1 MYPCHC
7 CKSSHRDLPLVS
19 TWGPSDS
26 DDEILDETILSELG
40 ETSLDWFDKL
50 TEDYLVQHSNDS
62 HSLLTS
68 SPNVSEGWSPFPKG
82 GFCYLPREKNLSVDV
97 TPLTALFSS
106 PKNSQKDSQLRA
118 RIQAISDS
126 IVTRDF
132 PLQTELNWTSSMAT
146 PAQKCIGDSENKE
159 NLPEGEQL
167 KERKVIHRQLFSPSG
182 SSFCDDSFSLV
193 GDHWSEGDLTVE
205 TEKTVISEKEISF
218 GSDKTLCEHNNQEA
232 STDSVDNC
240 DVTSDTNCDNMNECD
255 KRQFS
260 KIPVVSSHD
269 RHMHPTASNT
279 LLMESDDNKFSR
291 KSCPEA
297 TLSHNI
303 SSDSCE
309 TKIHFSDSMNDQCY
323 LGLFQDSSFDSM
335 QERTTDID
343 VSVISCESGNK
354 SERIKVAINQQNDN
368 SKKNKNSGNTDS
380 SHIEKV
386 LSKVF
391 VSQENVENVTKDP
404 RQNDEYQC
412 NAFNSLE
419 EIIATNLDPDCNLSR
434 KRQTLETV
442 PQAKRQ
448 KVETPS
454 KKSKESVCM
463 EDGHLSCETPR
474 RSDEHLCDESF
485 LDENKQDS
493 PEPVKKKNVTISI
506 LKNPL
511 TPKSTNKKKVQFNLD
526 NSSAQKSFV
535 GRPAADYVDT
545 SKLQAIST
553 ATVSHLIEASTPD
566 LMDPLCLSKS
576 ASELAMYFFKD
587 SDSSADYKTCHESP
601 SPCHD
606 VGYGQENHYEPD
618 MKQCKTE
625 FVTDSTMSNK
635 SDTEDHQ
642 TISLLNWTKD
652 SKLLLSLKVDTDL
665 LEEYSF
671 DSSFEVS
678 PTFCS
683 QVAQTKTS
691 ETIDDPSASA
701 IEKLNAETDSVRDE
715 IDTAN
720 HNEKSELSLNLLAV
734 TFKNK
739 AEENHLFVKSQVSS
753 FAGFD
758 SDNVCAAVS
767 NVEKETDMEDPL
779 YETNF
784 KIKCDNTNRSEMLV
798 VASTDFQPISPRT
811 ESLTETSLQHT
822 CNSTTS
828 RDSAQQ
834 AQSLQLSTSKTS
846 WKPEGKHLSKKPKRF
861 QYPSTDQIASI
872 GPETA
877 VTKDSTF
884 KPTAGLAIYLPKA
897 DLNLP
902 THNTS
907 VCPPNLDT
915 NQLLQSTKNE
925 SVINIIKGYEN
936 QDQHMMSASSSLGFS
951 TFSEVYSRVNDDT
964 KQAIKLEDCISSN
977 GQYELSHSLDMPAIS
992 ESIQVVIQPSYTKLD
1007 LQTSV
1012 IVNESLTSPNMDS
1025 SPSNKPHHDLRLSTD
1040 ATDSAKSQ
1048 SCLVKSTQMCHTA
1061 VVLDSFVQNPHSES
1075 YSVSPGCQT
1084 PELAT
1089 TIAQSF
1095 TSDVLYSPT
1104 LNTYSSNISQQLLL
1118 TREDAETVTGKS
1130 CIETDL
1136 TFTNHPEISHEKDSY
1151 CDEETMTSQIWT
1163 ATEFTQILD
1172 SSNLQ
1177 EITHDNNTSGQSHSD
1192 LTTLHPAGKDIS
1204 HDIESYEHKKIDM
1217 LDSSC
1222 HSDRLAPVMQTE
1234 TRSPCNVPHKSTS
1247 YANDGEIK
1255 SRLIS
1260 DVPHKSTSYAND
1272 GEIKSRLISDV
1283 PHKSTSYAN
1292 DGEIKSKFISDVPH
1306 KSTSYANDGEIK
1318 SKFISGVPHKSTS
1331 YANDGEIKSK
1341 LISGVPHKST
1351 SYANDGEIKSR
1362 LISDV
1367 TELMKESK
1375 SDADTTEACSVKL
1388 KDVIK
1393 ECECKDYQIC
1403 KGFTIASGQLFSNL
1417 DTSNS
1422 KSISIDKHDC
1432 FLSSRNRKINCQ
1444 KQLPCACSKV
1454 EVDQQSVMVVPPGSG
1469 VCRDSSFTIPS
1480 ITTAALCGSE
1490 DNSFFDQSICNNES
1504 YNRTESKQ
1512 LTVLNKEQGV
1522 DTKSISNG
1530 LCGYVTTNHSSPG
1543 QLTCSVKTDAMS
1555 IDSLCSASSFKIH
1568 CLSDTMAGF
1577 STAGGKQIKLSE
1589 SAKTKAKNL
1598 WDSISMD
1605 SDHHGPLTSDLHGPL
1620 TSGQEKDFLH
1630 ESNSTYFKCAGLTE
1644 TKTSND
1650 SSIDLKPKGFR
1661 PFKPPA
1667 IKRKSE
1673 SSTKSQ
1679 IEISRNVTELHKQ
1692 KIDEWDDDSCLR
1704 DVIINERNIPTVPSS
1719 CTTYPDKQKHAC
1731 LAPEVSDL
1739 YQVSKIAVTTAGF
1752 TTASG
1757 KTMSVSDQG
1766 LLSAKKLWQDL
1777 DLDVFEMTSEPDV
1790 KHIDFSFSVTDS
1802 DHTVHETPENHN
1814 KLCPMVKAPVTKRGN
1829 KAVNNDLSQKQSFLS
1844 SSTVEVKEAI
1854 QKKSL
1859 RNIDDNTHKHSHDDN
1874 THKHSP
1880 STKKEWSPNEEI
1892 NLVSDFSFE
1901 SCATVMS
1908 YCDSVSASSSDS
1920 TKHNAV
1926 SLSHIAGNCDSA
1938 LLKPLVECQDLV
1950 SKTVSN
1956 SAQSEHPGYNSL
1968 KQKHLPETNN
1978 KYNIQSCKADSDV
1991 SLLLNRTLNHN
2002 NICTAMS
2009 TTLLSVTNTISEL
2022 DLLVTT
2028 MPGLQELTHSTA
2040 SHMKQSWSEKPK
2052 LHSAGFSTA
2061 SGSKVTV
2068 SEEAMRQAQTSL
2080 EYNASSSFRDVPTD
2094 NEQDKITKPNNGT
2107 ACDFTLVNK
2116 KVSRFPGFSTA
2127 SGTSVYVSDKA
2138 LLHAKT
2144 FLEESDEAVD
2154 MYNVIKVFDHAHS
2167 LLNDTSK
2174 DAVVSTTPKNDLGT
2188 IFAGFSTASGAKVSV
2203 SKKALDHAHSLLND
2217 TSKDAVASTTPKNDV
2232 GTISAG
2238 FSTASGAKVSVSKKA
2253 LDHAHSLLNDTSKDA
2268 VASTTPKNDVGTI
2281 SAGFSTASGAKV
2293 SVSKKALDHAHSLLN
2308 DTSKDAVASTTP
2320 KNDVGT
2326 ISAGFSTASGAKV
2339 SVSKKALDHAHSLLN
2354 DTSKDSVS
2362 NTTLMT
2368 DAASI
2373 SDGFSPASGTKVS
2386 VSKKALVHVQN
2397 TLEDTYNELD
2407 LSTDIAHKS
2416 TVSPFFVSVGSS
2428 KPSSKD
2434 QVDVLKGDLKTVTDS
2449 KTPVTD
2455 RLKAI
2460 VKASSV
2466 KEDVP
2471 NNFSLTPVSATYEEF
2486 HYDRPV
2492 TRSGKRLYPVKPRSL
2507 TNEFCPSPAIQSTKP
2522 SSCFKP
2528 PSKKVKLSCENDQ
2541 QVPSP
2546 TLSMGQKCETV
2557 RSSFVSPAFTCPSVA
2572 ASPKIASTP
2581 ELATASVPSL
2591 TGDGHQCVK
2600 KTAHA
2605 PEVKD
2610 SVDLEDDLEN
2620 LLLCQDFQ
2628 SLPPTASA
2636 KFPKDTSHSLSNESC
2651 TLMTCA
2657 SEKHV
2662 PDISELKSKNKM
2674 YIISEDVLEEERMKQ
2689 EKIICYKKRT
2699 QVLPLCGRWVKL
2711 RQQKGTLQKLSDLE
2725 PSVGLTREQLMSLGV
2740 SASTLDINS
2749 LTAREFRFDLR
2760 RFHPALNAAVL
2771 IGDGAL
2777 LVPDRCGYAGVEEFV
2792 RAFLTLDSVDASLVD
2807 DNWIGNHYRWIV
2819 WKLAAYEVN
2828 FSQHLA
2834 GRSLTPDNVMLQ
2846 LKYRYDREV
2855 DACERSALKKILERD
2870 DTASKRMVLCV
2881 ASIICTSDGQYCVE
2895 LSDGWYSVRGQLDQR
2910 LTDLI
2915 SRKKIITGDKIIT
2928 SGAELVGGQEACSPL
2943 EVKEDIALKIHGNST
2958 RPAPWHARLGFCC
2971 PPSPLC
2977 VSIKSLCP
2985 DGGHLGAVDVVLA
2998 RIYPVMYMEKLK
3010 DGGCVFHT
3018 AEEEDKLR
3026 QKHEAQ
3032 REAEMEKMYS
3042 SLEKERKVKCK
3053 GKKQNLKKLSRKEIE
3068 ALWDGQEIAHA
3079 LENALNSEEIQQL
3092 LSSSQTN
3099 RLMEYRQRETDRHQ
3113 EEIKKRL
3120 MEAMTQTT
3128 VRNVTPVLKLKVN
3141 GVSAVD
3147 IDDSVS
3153 CLVTVWRPGVEW
3165 TSMEEGRRYKL
3176 YNMAVSGVRC
3186 RSGAGKISLTATRQS
3201 RLQLCSIN
3209 DNLLDMV
3216 YEPRQAWIVSE
3227 LTTTVPMGNEFD
3239 FVGVVIQ
3246 LIPSS
3251 RLSQPTLLYA
3261 ADKNG
3266 EFLCIKIWSS
3276 SQTSSLKSSQ
3286 VFVAYNLVLSTSS
3299 HNSTGQSLLTADT
3312 RSDLTTMTTNGHS
3325 SRYSEGFSQMQMLC
3339 KCPDFVIGL
3348 KSELEHCLSS
3358 HQPKTVSKTLPDV
3371 HFSHA
3376 EDFPVDIVDKIF
3388 SPMSRAGGWSS
3399 NSKLTSTASKS
3410 VCVSI
3415 NNSEK
3420 QRGYT
3425 SSNSFKASS
3434 DATNS
3439 LQSSSLDQ
3447 RKQLL
3452 RDKMAKL
3459 LAYDQPAPLERLPL
3473 GGSPAC
3479 KKKFKSPSTKKTS

>member
-40 ETSLDWFDKL
+40 ETRLDWFDKL

-118 RIQAISDS
+118 RIQAIPDS

-132 PLQTELNWTSSMAT
+132 PLQSELNWTSSMAT
-146 PAQKCIGDSENKE
+146 PTQKCVGDSENKE

-193 GDHWSEGDLTVE
+193 GDNWSEGDLTVE

-218 GSDKTLCEHNNQEA
+218 GSDKTLCELNNQEA
-232 STDSVDNC
+232 SLASPDLVDNC

-255 KRQFS
+255 KRQYS
-260 KIPVVSSHD
+260 EIPAVSSHD
-269 RHMHPTASNT
+269 RHMHSTASNT
-279 LLMESDDNKFSR
+279 LLMESVDNKFSR
-291 KSCPEA
+291 ESCPEA

-335 QERTTDID
+335 QERTTDVD

-354 SERIKVAINQQNDN
+354 SERIKVATDQQNDI
-368 SKKNKNSGNTDS
+368 SKKNKNRGSADS

-391 VSQENVENVTKDP
+391 VSQESVENVTKDP
-404 RQNDEYQC
+404 GQNDEYQC
-412 NAFNSLE
+412 NAFNSLG
-419 EIIATNLDPDCNLSR
+419 EIIATNFDPDCNVSR

-442 PQAKRQ
+442 PRAKRQ

-474 RSDEHLCDESF
+474 RLDEHVCDESF

-493 PEPVKKKNVTISI
+493 PEPAKKKNVTISI

-526 NSSAQKSFV
+526 NSSAQKSCV

-545 SKLQAIST
+545 SKLQALST
-553 ATVSHLIEASTPD
+553 ATVSRLIEASTPD

-587 SDSSADYKTCHESP
+587 SDSSADDKTCHESP

-606 VGYGQENHYEPD
+606 VGYRQENHSEPD
-618 MKQCKTE
+618 MKQCKAD
-625 FVTDSTMSNK
+625 FVTDSTTSNK
-635 SDTEDHQ
+635 SDSEDHQ
-642 TISLLNWTKD
+642 TLSLLNLTKD

-683 QVAQTKTS
+683 QVGQTKTS
-691 ETIDDPSASA
+691 ETTDDPSASA
-701 IEKLNAETDSVRDE
+701 IEKLNAETDSVSDE

-720 HNEKSELSLNLLAV
+720 HNEKSELSLNALPV

-739 AEENHLFVKSQVSS
+739 AEENHLFVKSKVSS

-767 NVEKETDMEDPL
+767 NVEKEMDMEDPL
-779 YETNF
+779 FETNF

-822 CNSTTS
+822 CKSTTS

-861 QYPSTDQIASI
+861 QYPSADQIASI

-877 VTKDSTF
+877 VTEDSTF
-884 KPTAGLAIYLPKA
+884 KPTAGLAIYPPKA

-902 THNTS
+902 THNIS

-925 SVINIIKGYEN
+925 SVINVTKGYEN

-951 TFSEVYSRVNDDT
+951 TFSEVYSRANDDT

-992 ESIQVVIQPSYTKLD
+992 ESIQVVIQPSHTKLD
-1007 LQTSV
+1007 LQKSV
-1012 IVNESLTSPNMDS
+1012 MVNESSTSPNIDS
-1025 SPSNKPHHDLRLSTD
+1025 LPSNQPHHDVRFSAD

-1061 VVLDSFVQNPHSES
+1061 VVLDSSVQNPHSES

-1084 PELAT
+1084 PELAC

-1095 TSDVLYSPT
+1095 TSDVPYSPT

-1136 TFTNHPEISHEKDSY
+1136 NSTSHPEISHEKDSY
-1151 CDEETMTSQIWT
+1151 CDEETMTSQVWT

-1172 SSNLQ
+1172 SSDLQ
-1177 EITHDNNTSGQSHSD
+1177 EITHDNNTCGQSDSD
-1192 LTTLHPAGKDIS
+1192 LTTLHPAGKEYHMLIS
-1204 HDIESYEHKKIDM
+1204 HDNESYEHKKIDM

-1234 TRSPCNVPHKSTS
+1234 IKSPC
-1247 YANDGEIK
+1247 
-1255 SRLIS
+1255 
-1260 DVPHKSTSYAND
+1260 
-1272 GEIKSRLISDV
+1272 
-1283 PHKSTSYAN
+1283 
-1292 DGEIKSKFISDVPH
+1292 DVPH

-1318 SKFISGVPHKSTS
+1318 SKFISGV
-1331 YANDGEIKSK
+1331 
-1341 LISGVPHKST
+1341 
-1351 SYANDGEIKSR
+1351 
-1362 LISDV
+1362 
-1367 TELMKESK
+1367 TELMKETK
-1375 SDADTTEACSVKL
+1375 SDTTEACSVKL

-1393 ECECKDYQIC
+1393 EHECKDYQIC
-1403 KGFTIASGQLFSNL
+1403 KGFTIASGQLFSNS
-1417 DTSNS
+1417 DTSNFN
-1422 KSISIDKHDC
+1422 SISVDKHDC
-1432 FLSSRNRKINCQ
+1432 FLSLRNRKINCP
-1444 KQLPCACSKV
+1444 KQLPCAGSKV

-1469 VCRDSSFTIPS
+1469 VCRDSSIPS
-1480 ITTAALCGSE
+1480 ITTVALCGSE
-1490 DNSFFDQSICNNES
+1490 DNSFFDQSICNNEK
-1504 YNRTESKQ
+1504 YNTTESKQ
-1512 LTVLNKEQGV
+1512 FTVLNKEQGV

-1530 LCGYVTTNHSSPG
+1530 LCGNVTTNHSSPG
-1543 QLTCSVKTDAMS
+1543 QLTRSVKTDAMS
-1555 IDSLCSASSFKIH
+1555 SDNLCSASSFKIH
-1568 CLSDTMAGF
+1568 CLSDTIAGF
-1577 STAGGKQIKLSE
+1577 STAGGKEIKLSE
-1589 SAKTKAKNL
+1589 SAKTKAKKL

-1605 SDHHGPLTSDLHGPL
+1605 SDHHEPLTSDHHGPLTSDHHGPL
-1620 TSGQEKDFLH
+1620 EKDFLH
-1630 ESNSTYFKCAGLTE
+1630 ESNSTDFKCAGLTE
-1644 TKTSND
+1644 TKTSLD

-1667 IKRKSE
+1667 IKRKRE

-1679 IEISRNVTELHKQ
+1679 IEISRNVTELLKQ

-1704 DVIINERNIPTVPSS
+1704 DVIINETNVPTVPSS
-1719 CTTYPDKQKHAC
+1719 CTTYPDKQKRAC
-1731 LAPEVSDL
+1731 LAPEVSDF
-1739 YQVSKIAVTTAGF
+1739 YQVSKNVVTTAGF

-1777 DLDVFEMTSEPDV
+1777 DLDVFEMTSEADV
-1790 KHIDFSFSVTDS
+1790 KHTEFGFSMTDP
-1802 DHTVHETPENHN
+1802 DHTVHETPEIHN
-1814 KLCPMVKAPVTKRGN
+1814 KLCPMVNAPVTKRGN
-1829 KAVNNDLSQKQSFLS
+1829 KAVNNDLSQKQRFLS
-1844 SSTVEVKEAI
+1844 SSTVEVKEEAI

-1859 RNIDDNTHKHSHDDN
+1859 RNIDDN

-1901 SCATVMS
+1901 NCATAMS
-1908 YCDSVSASSSDS
+1908 FCDSVSASSSDS

-1926 SLSHIAGNCDSA
+1926 NLPHIAGDCDSG
-1938 LLKPLVECQDLV
+1938 LLKPLVEYQDLV

-1991 SLLLNRTLNHN
+1991 SLLSNRTLNHD
-2002 NICTAMS
+2002 NIRTAMS

-2028 MPGLQELTHSTA
+2028 MPELQELTHSTA
-2040 SHMKQSWSEKPK
+2040 SHMKQGWSEKPK
-2052 LHSAGFSTA
+2052 LHSSGFSTA

-2068 SEEAMRQAQTSL
+2068 SEEALRQAQTFL
-2080 EYNASSSFRDVPTD
+2080 EDNASSSFRNVPND

-2107 ACDFTLVNK
+2107 ACDLTLVNK

-2144 FLEESDEAVD
+2144 FLEESDVAVD
-2154 MYNVIKVFDHAHS
+2154 KYNDVSMKKLAPVIKVLDHAHS
-2167 LLNDTSK
+2167 MLNDTSK
-2174 DAVVSTTPKNDLGT
+2174 DAVASTTPKNDGT
-2188 IFAGFSTASGAKVSV
+2188 ISAGFSTASGAKVSV

-2232 GTISAG
+2232 GTISAGFSTASGAKVSVSKKALDHAHSLLNDTSKDAVASTTPKNDGTISAG

-2339 SVSKKALDHAHSLLN
+2339 SVSKRALDHAHSLLNDTSKDAVASTTPKNDAGTISAGFSTASGAKVSVSKKALDHAHSLLN

-2362 NTTLMT
+2362 NTTLLT

-2373 SDGFSPASGTKVS
+2373 SNGFSTASGTKVS

-2397 TLEDTYNELD
+2397 TLEDTYHELD
-2407 LSTDIAHKS
+2407 LSTGIVHQS
-2416 TVSPFFVSVGSS
+2416 TVSPFSVSAG
-2428 KPSSKD
+2428 SKD
-2434 QVDVLKGDLKTVTDS
+2434 QVDALKVDLKTVTDS

-2466 KEDVP
+2466 KEDGP
-2471 NNFSLTPVSATYEEF
+2471 NNFSLTPVSATYEEI

-2541 QVPSP
+2541 EVPSP
-2546 TLSMGQKCETV
+2546 ALSMGQKCETV
-2557 RSSFVSPAFTCPSVA
+2557 RSSFVSPAFTSPSVA

-2581 ELATASVPSL
+2581 ELATAAVPSL
-2591 TGDGHQCVK
+2591 TGDGNQCVK

-2605 PEVKD
+2605 SEVKD

-2662 PDISELKSKNKM
+2662 PDISELKSKNKI

-2689 EKIICYKKRT
+2689 EKIIRYKKRT
-2699 QVLPLCGRWVKL
+2699 QVLPLCGRWMKL
-2711 RQQKGTLQKLSDLE
+2711 RKQKGTLQKLSDLE

-2777 LVPDRCGYAGVEEFV
+2777 LVPDRCGYAGVKEFV

-2943 EVKEDIALKIHGNST
+2943 EVKDDIALKLHGNST

-2977 VSIKSLCP
+2977 VSLKSLCP

-3032 REAEMEKMYS
+3032 REAEMEKMYL
-3042 SLEKERKVKCK
+3042 SLQKERKVKCK

-3120 MEAMTQTT
+3120 MEAMAETT
-3128 VRNVTPVLKLKVN
+3128 VRNVTPVLKMKVN

-3153 CLVTVWRPGVEW
+3153 CLVTIWRPGSEW

-3176 YNMAVSGVRC
+3176 YNMAVSGVRG

-3216 YEPRQAWIVSE
+3216 YEPRQAWSVSE
-3227 LTTTVPMGNEFD
+3227 LTSTMPMGNEFD
-3239 FVGVVIQ
+3239 FVGVVVQ

-3266 EFLCIKIWSS
+3266 EFLCIKFWSS

-3325 SRYSEGFSQMQMLC
+3325 SRYSEGFSQMLMLC
-3339 KCPDFVIGL
+3339 KCPGFVIGL
-3348 KSELEHCLSS
+3348 KTELEHCLSS
-3358 HQPKTVSKTLPDV
+3358 HQHKTVSKTLPDV

-3388 SPMSRAGGWSS
+3388 SPMSQAGGCSS
-3399 NSKLTSTASKS
+3399 NSKSMSTANKS
-3410 VCVSI
+3410 VCVFI
-3415 NNSEK
+3415 NNAEK

-3425 SSNSFKASS
+3425 SSNSFEASS

-3459 LAYDQPAPLERLPL
+3459 LAYDQPAPLGQLPL

-3479 KKKFKSPSTKKTS
+3479 KKEFKSPSTKKTS